1 MHFKASAAARA
12 ATAVVAL
19 TSIAYLPGAYGQPA
33 NFPTRPMRIVVPF
46 TPGGASDVTARLI
59 AEKMTNAFKQS
70 VVVENR
76 PSAGGIVGTD
86 VVAKASP
93 DGYTLGFVS
102 ISHAVKPGIYPKLPY
117 DTMRDFTY
125 LTMTADVGLVLV
137 ANNTLPVS
145 STADLIALAK
155 KDPGKISYASS
166 GAGSSLHLAME
177 LLISK
182 TGMKLIHVPYKG
194 STQAHPDVLS
204 GQVPVMI
211 DTILAI
217 SPHIK
222 SGRVKALGVTA
233 KKRSQ
238 LLPDVPPIADT
249 VPGYEAGS
257 WGGMIAPARLPA
269 DLKQKI
275 HGEIVRALKASDVR
289 DKLAAL
295 GADVVANS
303 PEEFARFIQAEIT
316 KWAVVTKAAGIKAE

>member
-1 MHFKASAAARA
+1 MHLKARAAARA
-12 ATAVVAL
+12 AAAAVAL
-19 TSIAYLPGAYGQPA
+19 TSIAYLPGAYGQA
-33 NFPTRPMRIVVPF
+33 ASFPTRPMRIVVPF

-59 AEKMTNAFKQS
+59 AEKMTNAFRQS

-102 ISHAVKPGIYPKLPY
+102 IGHAVKPGIYPKLPY
-117 DTMRDFTY
+117 DTIRDFTY

-155 KDPGKISYASS
+155 KEPGKISYASS

-177 LLISK
+177 LLVSR
-182 TGMKLIHVPYKG
+182 TGMKLTHVPYKG

-217 SPHIK
+217 TPHVK

-233 KKRSQ
+233 KKRSR
-238 LLPDVPPIADT
+238 LLPDVPTIADT

-257 WGGMIAPARLPA
+257 WGGMIAPPRLPA

-275 HGEIVRALKASDVR
+275 HGEIVRALNAPDVR

-303 PEEFARFIQAEIT
+303 PEEFARFVQAEIA